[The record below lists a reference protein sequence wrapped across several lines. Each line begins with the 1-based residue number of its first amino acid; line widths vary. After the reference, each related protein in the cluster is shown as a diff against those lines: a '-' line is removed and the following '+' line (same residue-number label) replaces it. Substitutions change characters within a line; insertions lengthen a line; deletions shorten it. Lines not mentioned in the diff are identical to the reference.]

1 MTLELTREVL
11 GWCAIIN
18 VGLLIWW
25 SCFIMFAGDFC
36 FRMHS
41 KLFPMTRERFFEI
54 HYAGIMA
61 FKVFVFAVN
70 VVPYVALKIVG

>member
-1 MTLELTREVL
+1 MTLELTREAL

-18 VGLLIWW
+18 IGILTWW
-25 SCFIMFAGDFC
+25 ALFIMFAGDFV

-41 KLFPMTRERFFEI
+41 KLFKMTREQFFGI

-61 FKVFVFAVN
+61 FKLAVFSLN
-70 VVPYVALKIVG
+70 VVPYLALRIVG

>member
-18 VGLLIWW
+18 IGILIWW

-41 KLFPMTRERFFEI
+41 KLFHMTREQFFGI
-54 HYAGIMA
+54 HYAGIMG
-61 FKVFVFAVN
+61 FKLLVFALN